1 MKYIWAMFPNDA
13 TPQVLT
19 GNSIMLRRKG
29 FPLFYCF
36 SLLQNLTHYK
46 INIDI
51 QDMVVNV

>member
-1 MKYIWAMFPNDA
+1 MFPNDA